1 MAGGDC
7 LIISAK
13 VMDYEGIKALL
24 DRVKGLFP
32 RLSHLW
38 LDAAY
43 SGEDK
48 GGDWVEKTLGWTV
61 EIVSRPHARLLP
73 KRC

>member
-1 MAGGDC
+1 
-7 LIISAK
+7 
-13 VMDYEGIKALL
+13 VMDYEGIKELL
-24 DRVKGLFP
+24 DRIKGPFP

-38 LDAAY
+38 VDGGYNA
-43 SGEDK
+43 EDK
-48 GGDWVEKTLGWTV
+48 GGGLLEKTLGWTV